1 MPPPS
6 RIPSET
12 GAGICNI
19 MLTGHMMEEPTLT
32 SQTNAL
38 GEAMRSYRSFQM
50 PGIDMLCDWREYTAA
65 KPASVRIPSVWLSRR
80 AQRAVRRNQLGFR
93 FQGT

>member
-1 MPPPS
+1 MS
-6 RIPSET
+6 VARYHYHDFVAERFASSFADTI
-12 GAGICNI
+12 GNWCRDHNI

-50 PGIDMLCDWREYTAA
+50 PGIE
-65 KPASVRIPSVWLSRR
+65 RR
-80 AQRAVRRNQLGFR
+80 GEGDAPQPGAETVLLRSG
-93 FQGT
+93 